1 MMTLLRF
8 MIFIWSLCSLI
19 RVHVLTYILDILYQ
33 TMLFHIFNKTWLSI
47 WDTLRICSNW
57 NGTWRLSN
65 SSIFNFQTCRQTL

>member
-47 WDTLRICSNW
+47 WDILRICSNW

-65 SSIFNFQTCRQTL
+65 GSIFNF